1 MSGKMKA
8 VKAFRP
14 PSTPSVRPVLKP
26 PLPGSGVQRAVTPPG
41 AKPLS
46 PPKPLPTTRPPPPPV
61 TREQRINQ
69 AAIQAGQKRPG
80 NTRTNQ
86 QRQANIQRARNKAAS
101 RANNP
106 NPNPSGSKPMPGP
119 PGSGSGASG
128 YGSPGA
134 MGSSSYPSG
143 TSGMAT
149 GSTNELLGR
158 IATALEQIV
167 QRGGKRSFTLR
178 KRKTRGRGNT
188 RRRR

>member
-1 MSGKMKA
+1 M
-8 VKAFRP
+8 KAFRP

-178 KRKTRGRGNT
+178 KRKTRRRKTRGR
-188 RRRR
+188 R